1 VRHIEDGFLLTDEQG
16 VVVVWNPKMEEF
28 FGIPAADALGRPLWE
43 LHARL
48 LPGDPPGRDRER
60 VGRESREAI
69 EAALAGEPTQAAMT
83 LNRVGEAHVS
93 DGSSRR
99 SVQLLPFSAE
109 TDGGFV
115 VGAVCRDTTAMRRE
129 LAEEARTERLTA
141 LQDLARGVAHD
152 FNNLLTTIL
161 GSAGSAREEL
171 QDVAWDLESIHR
183 HLVRAEE
190 AVLEARGLVT
200 QLLLFARGEGTELR
214 PVRLASVVRQQ
225 MDLVLS
231 GTEVQGGVPV
241 RSVLEDPPDLW
252 EVRGDPDQL
261 AQVVRNLILNA
272 AQAASPVGG
281 EVRVSLRNVDESPGE
296 PRVELEVADDGPGIP
311 EALSERIFDPFFS
324 TKADGTGLGLS
335 VVCSVVARH
344 GGTMTAEN
352 RSEGGACFTVTLPA
366 VAGRPE
372 DEERGV
378 DGIPERR
385 GQSRDNAEP
394 MDWPQV
400 VKFRGR
406 RVLVVED
413 EPTVRAVV
421 TRMLRSLGF
430 QVTSAG
436 SPSEA
441 VELVGRGRSAWK
453 HGDGT
458 EGNAKEALAFDL
470 VLTDLRLGVDGDGLD
485 VVTFVRDVH
494 PKIPVLITSGTLGAG
509 VAGAAAGLDLAPE
522 LARGTVLLGKPYTFD
537 ELSTAVWDLLGG

>member
-1 VRHIEDGFLLTDEQG
+1 MRKPTTRTEGCDCGALQETLPTHRPAPASAAPSAPPTHRPEPAPVGANGGELEGRLSRAVRHIEDGFLLTDEQG

-190 AVLEARGLVT
+190 AVLEA
-200 QLLLFARGEGTELR
+200 
-214 PVRLASVVRQQ
+214 
-225 MDLVLS
+225 
-231 GTEVQGGVPV
+231 
-241 RSVLEDPPDLW
+241 W
-252 EVRGDPDQL
+252 
-261 AQVVRNLILNA
+261 
-272 AQAASPVGG
+272 
-281 EVRVSLRNVDESPGE
+281 
-296 PRVELEVADDGPGIP
+296 
-311 EALSERIFDPFFS
+311 
-324 TKADGTGLGLS
+324 
-335 VVCSVVARH
+335 
-344 GGTMTAEN
+344 
-352 RSEGGACFTVTLPA
+352 
-366 VAGRPE
+366 
-372 DEERGV
+372 
-378 DGIPERR
+378 
-385 GQSRDNAEP
+385 
-394 MDWPQV
+394 
-400 VKFRGR
+400 
-406 RVLVVED
+406 
-413 EPTVRAVV
+413 
-421 TRMLRSLGF
+421 
-430 QVTSAG
+430 
-436 SPSEA
+436 
-441 VELVGRGRSAWK
+441 
-453 HGDGT
+453 
-458 EGNAKEALAFDL
+458 
-470 VLTDLRLGVDGDGLD
+470 
-485 VVTFVRDVH
+485 
-494 PKIPVLITSGTLGAG
+494 
-509 VAGAAAGLDLAPE
+509 
-522 LARGTVLLGKPYTFD
+522 
-537 ELSTAVWDLLGG
+537 